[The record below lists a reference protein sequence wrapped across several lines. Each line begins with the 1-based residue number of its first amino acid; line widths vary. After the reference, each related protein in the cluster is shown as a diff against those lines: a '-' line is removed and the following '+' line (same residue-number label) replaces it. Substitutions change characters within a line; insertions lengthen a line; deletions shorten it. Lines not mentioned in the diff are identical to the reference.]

1 MFYLDKY
8 KPALLF
14 GDGSRVP
21 VSILVVLPQK
31 IQDSNHKKSRAAD
44 LAYYLSKDKADVEN
58 YDDKK
63 KDQENKSQMQ
73 SLNSAAVSHACCA
86 LVM

>member
-14 GDGSRVP
+14 GDGSRAL
-21 VSILVVLPQK
+21 VSVLVVLPQK
-31 IQDSNHKKSRAAD
+31 IQNSSHKKSRTAD
-44 LAYYLSKDKADVEN
+44 LAYYLSKDDADVEN

-63 KDQENKSQMQ
+63 KGQDNKIQVQ

>member
-14 GDGSRVP
+14 GDGSRALI
-21 VSILVVLPQK
+21 SILVVLPQE
-31 IQDSNHKKSRAAD
+31 IQYSNYKKSRTAD
-44 LAYYLSKDKADVEN
+44 LAYYLSKDNADVEN

-63 KDQENKSQMQ
+63 KDQDNKTQVQ